1 MLDSLAATALSDCVA
16 VHQGSLLLVNYYGQS
31 VTVEVDEVVP
41 HGGII
46 PSRDN
51 AHDVTSLRGR
61 PGEVNELADKF
72 KGEDTLFISG
82 LSFGHFSG
90 NLRVMDLQE
99 F

>member
-1 MLDSLAATALSDCVA
+1 M
-16 VHQGSLLLVNYYGQS
+16 
-31 VTVEVDEVVP
+31 TVEVDEVVP

-51 AHDVTSLRGR
+51 AHDVTSPRGR

-90 NLRVMDLQE
+90 ILRLVNLPE
-99 F
+99 FGGFLAFFLEF